1 MNLDTYSDIRYRA
14 RLRDVVTYSAISHR
28 ARLKLQAD
36 AVDTSILGRLCAQ
49 VPEVFETHVMP
60 HLSDRDLLSLAFL
73 GGEPRRVM
81 RGSSRAPPT
90 LSRHP
95 WIRPMSVVGRLCQ
108 ELDRFVGLDPDGDV
122 YCRRCR
128 LKCGPLL
135 HVKKTLRTLPA
146 LHNHAKKVATFSNY
160 KKDRDT
166 HARMFQA
173 IDDVLRFATETE
185 MKQK

>member
-1 MNLDTYSDIRYRA
+1 M
-14 RLRDVVTYSAISHR
+14 
-28 ARLKLQAD
+28 
-36 AVDTSILGRLCAQ
+36 SI
-49 VPEVFETHVMP
+49 
-60 HLSDRDLLSLAFL
+60 
-73 GGEPRRVM
+73 
-81 RGSSRAPPT
+81 
-90 LSRHP
+90 
-95 WIRPMSVVGRLCQ
+95 VGRLCQ

-146 LHNHAKKVATFSNY
+146 LHNHAKKVTTNSNS

-173 IDDVLRFATETE
+173 IDDVLRFATEKE
-185 MKQK
+185 IN